1 MLAKGSNSSSLLLT
15 QPKLPRGCEL
25 SRKGTWLLVLLAL
38 VLFQGVIPSIQ
49 VADALKVAR
58 VYVNPA
64 SMTKGVGESFTV
76 ELRVVDA
83 EDLFTYGFR
92 VKWRGAS
99 LNATKVEE
107 GDFLSGGGVYKT
119 WFIEHIYNGLDGT
132 GMDADYA
139 TIGNTLMAKPGVS
152 GAGILATITF
162 LVESVEGTAID
173 IFALELMDSRG
184 FFITTGVG
192 DGYLNIQPPK
202 LSVDPSQVINETLV
216 VGDSFT
222 VNATISNVDELLGL
236 RFNMTYDTSILNA
249 TQVSLPSFLTEPVIP
264 WEAEATWQIIR
275 SHGTVRVDIYSGADP
290 PVPVSVPVS
299 VNATVAVITFQ
310 IVGAA
315 PKGGKDGKGG
325 TSVLYIYYSEVDD
338 SIARTVKNH
347 SPPTQN
353 GYFSNVASKH
363 DINVR
368 RIVASPVKV
377 KRGEK
382 VFMDITVKNAGGF
395 EETFNLTV
403 YYETSVESNVIEN
416 RSNIPLQIGKETI
429 EKFEWNTEQ
438 VNAGKYTLK
447 AVASLAQDDNL
458 VNNERIYETLITVEE
473 SSNGIDPMILYAA
486 AGAII
491 VVVVIGVVVWRLR
504 KRATKKP

>member
-1 MLAKGSNSSSLLLT
+1 M
-15 QPKLPRGCEL
+15 

-38 VLFQGVIPSIQ
+38 VLFQSFILSIQ

-64 SMTKGVGESFTV
+64 TVTKGVGESFTV
-76 ELRVVDA
+76 EIRVVDA
-83 EDLFTYGFR
+83 EDLFTYGFK

-99 LNATKVEE
+99 MNATKIEE

-119 WFIEHIYNGLDGT
+119 FFIQHIYNGPDGT
-132 GMDADYA
+132 GVEADYVA
-139 TIGNTLMAKPGVS
+139 IGSTLMAQPGVHGS
-152 GAGILATITF
+152 GILATITF
-162 LVESVEGTAID
+162 QVESVEGTAMD
-173 IFALELMDSRG
+173 LYRVELVDSRG
-184 FFITTGVG
+184 YSITLGVS

-202 LSVDPSQVINETLV
+202 LSVNPSEVINETLV

-222 VNATISNVDELLGL
+222 VNVTISNVVDLLGL

-249 TQVSLPSFLTEPVIP
+249 TQVSIPPFLTEPVIP
-264 WEAEATWQIIR
+264 WEAEATWAIIR
-275 SHGTVRVDIYSGADP
+275 SHSVVRVDIYSSADP
-290 PVPVSVPVS
+290 PEPVSVPVS

-310 IVGAA
+310 VVGAS

-325 TSVLYIYYSEVDD
+325 TSVLYVYHSEVDD

-347 SPPTQN
+347 TPPTQN
-353 GYFSNVASKH
+353 GYFDNTAKKH

-377 KRGEK
+377 NKGDT
-382 VFMDITVKNAGGF
+382 VFMNVTVKNAGGF

-403 YYETSVESNVIEN
+403 YYATSVESNIVDN
-416 RSNIPLQIGKETI
+416 RSSIALQIGKETI
-429 EKFEWNTEQ
+429 QQFEWNTEQ
-438 VNAGKYTLK
+438 VKAGKYTLK

-458 VNNERIYETLITVEE
+458 LNNERIYETLITVEE
-473 SSNGIDPMILYAA
+473 TSSTFDPMILYAI
-486 AGAII
+486 AG
-491 VVVVIGVVVWRLR
+491 VVVVVIIGVVVWRLR
-504 KRATKKP
+504 KKP